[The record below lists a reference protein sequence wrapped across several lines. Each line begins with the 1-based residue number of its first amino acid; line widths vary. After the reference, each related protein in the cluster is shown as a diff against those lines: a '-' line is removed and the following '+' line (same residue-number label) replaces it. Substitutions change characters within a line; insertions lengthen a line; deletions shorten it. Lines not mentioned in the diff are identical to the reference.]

1 MKTMIAIPC
10 LDNVPS
16 LFMEKLLSLRRA
28 PDTLI
33 VTARSSLVYDARN
46 LLCQMAVDR
55 CLDRILWIDSDMV
68 FDADLM
74 ERLSADLD
82 AGCRIVSALCF
93 TRKNPIK
100 PVIYS
105 ETGFR
110 ECDDGS
116 DKVTTY
122 STCIEDYP
130 KDQLFEVKGIGFAA
144 TMMDVTVVEQVF
156 ERFGTPFS
164 PIAGFGEDLSFCR
177 KCDELEIPMHCDSRI
192 KVGHIAQTVVT
203 EEKYLQGVIL

>member
-16 LFMEKLLSLRRA
+16 LFMEKLLALKRL

-33 VTARSSLVYDARN
+33 VTSRSSLIYDSRN
-46 LLCQMAVDR
+46 LLCQMAMDKGIE
-55 CLDRILWIDSDMV
+55 RILWLDSDMT
-68 FDADLM
+68 FDPDLM
-74 ERLSADLD
+74 KRLSADLD
-82 AGCRIVSALCF
+82 AGCRMVSALCF

-105 ETGFR
+105 ETGYK

-116 DKVTTY
+116 GRFNTF

-130 KDQLFEVKGIGFAA
+130 KDELFEVKGIGFAA
-144 TMMDVTVVEQVF
+144 TMMDVMVIKQVYD
-156 ERFGTPFS
+156 RFGSPFS
-164 PIAGFGEDLSFCR
+164 PINGFGEDLSFCR
-177 KCDELEIPMHCDSRI
+177 KCDELGIPMHCDSRI

-203 EEKYLQGVIL
+203 EKSFLDGLVL